1 MSIVEDRSGL
11 PGPEDDVKDL
21 TRHQHQGEHG
31 FNIDWHVLAEKR
43 FAVPLLCNIAIALG
57 LSPEALLLDRAA
69 VLIFSS
75 ASLFVRHSE
84 PASTAGPA
92 AVAMAASTSTERP
105 GRLSFKEPEAW
116 SHSTLM
122 LKPLMPTGAA
132 T

>member
-1 MSIVEDRSGL
+1 VLVE
-11 PGPEDDVKDL
+11 K
-21 TRHQHQGEHG
+21 Q
-31 FNIDWHVLAEKR
+31 

-57 LSPEALLLDRAA
+57 LSPEALLIDQAA
-69 VLIFSS
+69 VLVFSS
-75 ASLFVRHSE
+75 ASLFVRHCA

-92 AVAMAASTSTERP
+92 AVTMAASTSTERP

-116 SHSTLM
+116 NHSSLM